1 MTARRSTLRRWLG
14 ALLASSA
21 LNLAP
26 LPASSA
32 DIFSL
37 FRPNHPIVDEEDFF
51 SSSDFGGVGLL
62 QTRTARFGPDGQ
74 FDFGGSVVDEYRRY
88 YFNWHILPWLEA
100 TFRYTDIRNRL
111 FSPFEEF
118 SGDQTFKDR
127 GADLKVKL
135 LDESRYVPA
144 IAVGLQD
151 GLGTGQFSGEYIVA
165 SKRWFDLDFSLGLGW
180 GYFTGS
186 SGGFDNPLTFLSDS
200 FEERDET
207 RDTGGTLNVGQWFS
221 GERVVPFGGV
231 QWRTPVEGVTLK
243 LEYDPNDYQNEP
255 LGNEF
260 NQSTHWN
267 IGIVYRPFSWL
278 DTSLA
283 FERGTS
289 LMARAALRTNLSVA
303 GITKFLD
310 DPPPALGDRP
320 KTPLADED
328 GNDVTQMDVAVAG
341 DRKDA
346 GLLELSDSAVQQVVN
361 PVDVLFDS
369 LEHEGFVV
377 DTVEIADREAR
388 IVVSDGPDGAA
399 GSAANRVARSALELV
414 PEAVDVVTFVVSRK
428 GRELH
433 RLSLH
438 RREIE
443 RTTIVD
449 HLFEGLEAQGYR
461 LDGFA
466 LTHTEAVVE
475 VTRLN
480 SRKDALADRR
490 AARLVIDTVP
500 TPVQRVTLVRMSAGI
515 EVNRVAIDRD
525 EVRRAAP
532 VDDLFDSLE
541 KDGFEVE
548 WVELSKRRATVYV
561 SAQSISTPDSM
572 RRAARHV
579 VDLSPERVDK
589 VTLIN
594 LRAGREEARVTV
606 AAAGVEVLP
615 MGSAS
620 GRDPAGTR
628 APLTDSQR
636 TAISEA
642 IFEQLANAGFAS
654 DALYLTE
661 TQATVYVTPQQFRDS
676 GRNIGRPARIVAN
689 NAPDTV
695 EQITIVGVN
704 RGMELSRVTMLR
716 KDFERAVTA
725 RGSPEEIWANA
736 QIAGGQGWGLP
747 PDVIANPSRYPDF
760 SWRLAP
766 RYRQSVGGPDG
777 FILYQIYAAL
787 SASLEPVRGM
797 RMAGT
802 VSQNIVDT
810 FDQLRLRSDSQLP
823 RVRSDIARYLRQGTS
838 TIENLYGAY
847 SFSPYPEWYAKVT
860 AGLLEKMYGGVAGEV
875 LYRPFDSRL
884 AVGLEVARVK
894 QRDFDGF
901 GFLDYE
907 VTTGHLG
914 LYYDVPLYDLQ
925 AEIQIGRYLA
935 RDKGATFQLARTF
948 KSGVRVG
955 AFFTLTDVPF
965 DEFGEGSFDKGF
977 FMSIPFDLFLPKST
991 RRRGTFA
998 FRPLTRDGGQRVG
1011 IPGRLFGQTGE
1022 GNLRYI
1028 GEDWDKLLD

>member
-1 MTARRSTLRRWLG
+1 MTVRRSTSNRLL
-14 ALLASSA
+14 AVLLASSA
-21 LNLAP
+21 LSV
-26 LPASSA
+26 LPHSAYSA

-37 FRPNHPIVDEEDFF
+37 FRPNQPIVDEEDFF

-111 FSPFEEF
+111 FSRFEEF

-127 GADLKVKL
+127 GADLKFKL
-135 LDESRYVPA
+135 LDESKYVPA
-144 IAVGLQD
+144 IALGIQD

-165 SKRWFDLDFSLGLGW
+165 SKRWYDLDFSLGLGW

-186 SGGFDNPLTFLSDS
+186 SGGFENPLISLSDS
-200 FEERDET
+200 FGKRGQG
-207 RDTGGTLNVGQWFS
+207 RSTGGTLNVGQWFS

-231 QWRTPVEGVTLK
+231 QWRTPIEGVTLK
-243 LEYDPNDYQNEP
+243 LEYDPNDYQAEP
-255 LGNEF
+255 LSNAF
-260 NQSTHWN
+260 DQRTHWN
-267 IGIVYRPFSWL
+267 VGLVYRPFSWL
-278 DTSLA
+278 DTSVGY
-283 FERGTS
+283 ERGTS
-289 LMARAALRTNLSVA
+289 LMLRAALRSNLSVA
-303 GITKFLD
+303 GIAKFLD
-310 DPPPALGDRP
+310 EPPPVLEDRP
-320 KTPLADED
+320 KAPPDSTNETGDERD
-328 GNDVTQMDVAVAG
+328 NAAAG
-341 DRKDA
+341 DASTA
-346 GLLELSDSAVQQVVN
+346 GIMEFADTAGERTTN

-369 LEHEGFVV
+369 LEQEGFVV
-377 DTVEIADREAR
+377 DTVEIAEREAT
-388 IVVSDGPDGAA
+388 IVVSNAPEDVA
-399 GSAANRVARSALELV
+399 GKAANRVARSAVDLF
-414 PEAVDVVTFVVSRK
+414 PEAVDVVTLVTPENGEVPR
-428 GRELH
+428 RI
-433 RLSLH
+433 SLH

-461 LDGFA
+461 LDGFE

-475 VTRLN
+475 VTRLS
-480 SRKDALADRR
+480 SRNDALADRR
-490 AARLVIDTVP
+490 AARLVIDAVP
-500 TPVQRVTLVRMSAGI
+500 TPIQHVTLVRMSAGI
-515 EVNRVAIDRD
+515 EVNRVAIARD

-541 KDGFEVE
+541 RDGFEVE
-548 WVELSKRRATVYV
+548 WVELSRRRATVYV
-561 SAQSISTPDSM
+561 SAHSISTPDTM
-572 RRAARHV
+572 RQAARHV
-579 VDLSPERVDK
+579 ADLSPERVDK

-606 AAAGVEVLP
+606 AATGVELLP
-615 MGSAS
+615 QGSSS
-620 GRDPAGTR
+620 GQDPADT
-628 APLTDSQR
+628 AVSLTDSQR

-642 IFEQLANAGFAS
+642 IFKQLGEAGFSS
-654 DALYLTE
+654 DALHLTE
-661 TQATVYVTPQQFRDS
+661 TQATVYVTPQRFRDS

-689 NAPDTV
+689 NAPASV
-695 EQITIVGVN
+695 EQITIVGIN
-704 RGMELSRVTMLR
+704 RGMELNRVTMLR
-716 KDFERAVTA
+716 KDLEKAVNA

-736 QIAGGQGWGLP
+736 QIAPGQGWGLP
-747 PDVIANPSRYPDF
+747 QGSIVNADRYPDF
-760 SWRLAP
+760 SWSLAP
-766 RYRQSVGGPDG
+766 RYRQSVGGADG

-787 SASLEPVRGM
+787 SASVEPMRGL
-797 RMAGT
+797 RMSGT

-810 FDQLRLRSDSQLP
+810 FDQLQQRSDSELP

-838 TIENLYGAY
+838 TIENLYAAY
-847 SFSPYPEWYAKVT
+847 SFSPYPEWYAKLT
-860 AGLLEKMYGGVAGEV
+860 GGLLEKMYGGIAGEV

-894 QRDFDGF
+894 QRDFDGM

-914 LYYDVPLYDLQ
+914 LYYDIPLYGLQ
-925 AEIQIGRYLA
+925 AQVQIGRYLA
-935 RDKGATFQLARTF
+935 RDKGATFQMSRTF
-948 KSGVRVG
+948 KSGMRVG

-998 FRPLTRDGGQRVG
+998 FRPLTRDGGQRVS
-1011 IPGRLFGQTGE
+1011 IPGRLFGQTSE
-1022 GNLRYI
+1022 GSLKYI
-1028 GEDWDKLLD
+1028 DDRWGRLLD